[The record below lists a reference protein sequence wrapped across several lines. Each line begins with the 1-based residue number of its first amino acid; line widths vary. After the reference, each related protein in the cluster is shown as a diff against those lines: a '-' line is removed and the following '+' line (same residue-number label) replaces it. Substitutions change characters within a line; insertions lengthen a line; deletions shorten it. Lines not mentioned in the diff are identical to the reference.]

1 MTQIIR
7 RLLATNSDMKAAFEL
22 QDIDGVIEFPKDRE
36 SILEKNYTEQIFL
49 ERTTAGVIEIERGS
63 EAFKGISGYEPHD
76 LQLHQHVVALYDK
89 KMYPAVISRLPL
101 SRKLDGN
108 VDEEHLNS
116 KQKGG
121 GRHPEM
127 YEVTFLDGNRRI
139 KVDILRRDVFENEE
153 YAMNMKLDGKGMKE
167 RISSKLLEGCIQ
179 IDIRVRDSGVEDIIS
194 AWDESRDIFFS
205 IKEKTF
211 RANAT
216 SVVPSAPKQEELAGK
231 SYDSVKKEWKKRG
244 KMKCFCTF
252 A

>member
-1 MTQIIR
+1 MTQVIR

-22 QDIDGVIEFPKDRE
+22 QDIEGVIEFPKDRE
-36 SILEKNYTEQIFL
+36 SILEKNYTEQFFL

-63 EAFKGISGYEPHD
+63 EAFKEMRGYEPHD
-76 LQLHQHVVALYDK
+76 LQLHQHVAALYEE
-89 KMYPAVISRLPL
+89 KMYPAVITRLPP
-101 SRKLDGN
+101 SRKLCGN

-121 GRHPEM
+121 GSHPDM
-127 YEVTFLDGNRRI
+127 YEVTFLDGKPI
-139 KVDILRRDVFENEE
+139 KVDILRRDLFENEE
-153 YAMNMKLDGKGMKE
+153 YAMTMKLEGKGMKE

-194 AWDESRDIFFS
+194 AWDESRNIFFS

-216 SVVPSAPKQEELAGK
+216 SAVPYAPALEELAGK